1 MHEIPYTR
9 KGKFLFCQQ
18 KVTSKDTDSIDESKI
33 TKNKAWVG
41 QECRIF
47 YEQISANSK
56 EFNIKKLDKNAHSK
70 GIVNL

>member
-33 TKNKAWVG
+33 MKNKP
-41 QECRIF
+41 
-47 YEQISANSK
+47 
-56 EFNIKKLDKNAHSK
+56 
-70 GIVNL
+70 